1 MGNTVTED
9 LFLTDLGHDLSGG
22 TRTMKNKSLM
32 LLMVAA
38 GCGLVAMIG
47 VQQLMSTGTPAAKTR
62 ILVARTEIEAGT
74 QLDKTNVG
82 FKEWPADAIPEG
94 AVQAEEQIVER
105 ALKHRVGPGQPI
117 LLTELGN
124 KGEYGMQIQIP
135 AGMRVVTYPVTATM
149 THSGLMKPGNF
160 VDVSAVIEVPTKGGQ
175 KRTEVKPVLQ
185 CVQVF
190 AVDRRIVGS
199 EESKDHKAVDF
210 KNISFLVYPLQA
222 QLLQLA
228 NKQSNGSLQ
237 FALRS
242 GADKGLVN
250 AQDLSDESLSMLS
263 NSLLGHQDD
272 RTPAPEKT
280 EVTTNAVKPQ
290 SAFRSYLAPETPSA
304 MTSVGD
310 QAAKRTWK
318 IEIFQ
323 GDQREVQ
330 EIDWPE
336 ESAQAKP
343 ASTKSA
349 NPAVKLFNR
358 RDKAEKPATLETKST
373 SMVRRKAAEESAK
386 EPVEEKSSEAT
397 QEVEAGSGEK
407 K

>member
-1 MGNTVTED
+1 
-9 LFLTDLGHDLSGG
+9 
-22 TRTMKNKSLM
+22 MKNKSLM

-47 VQQLMSTGTPAAKTR
+47 VQQIMSTGETAPKTR
-62 ILVARTEIEAGT
+62 ILVARTEIDAGT

-82 FKEWPADAIPEG
+82 FKEWPAEALPEG
-94 AVQAEEQIVER
+94 AIQTEEEFLER

-117 LLTELGN
+117 LLSELGN

-199 EESKDHKAVDF
+199 EESKDPKAAVDF

-263 NSLLGHQDD
+263 NSLLGHQED
-272 RTPAPEKT
+272 RSPAVAPASEKIA
-280 EVTTNAVKPQ
+280 VTNTGKPQ
-290 SAFRSYLAPETPSA
+290 SAFRSYLAPETPA
-304 MTSVGD
+304 AVTSVGD
-310 QAAKRTWK
+310 QASKRTWK

-336 ESAQAKP
+336 EPVTKAKP
-343 ASTKSA
+343 TSTNSG
-349 NPAVKLFNR
+349 NPVLKLFNR
-358 RDKAEKPATLETKST
+358 REKAEKPVGVETKST
-373 SMVRRKAAEESAK
+373 SLVRRKAAEVTEST
-386 EPVEEKSSEAT
+386 EEKQSAEPT
-397 QEVEAGSGEK
+397 EGSDNK
-407 K
+407 

>member
-1 MGNTVTED
+1 
-9 LFLTDLGHDLSGG
+9 
-22 TRTMKNKSLM
+22 MKNKSLM

-38 GCGLVAMIG
+38 GCGLVAMVG
-47 VQQLMSTGTPAAKTR
+47 VQQMMSTGEAAPKTR
-62 ILVARTEIEAGT
+62 ILVARTEIDAGT

-82 FKEWPADAIPEG
+82 FKEWPADALPEG
-94 AVQAEEQIVER
+94 AIQTEEEFVER

-117 LLTELGN
+117 LSSELGN

-199 EESKDHKAVDF
+199 DESRDPKAAVDF

-250 AQDLSDESLSMLS
+250 AKDLNEESLSMLS
-263 NSLLGHQDD
+263 NSLLGHQED
-272 RTPAPEKT
+272 RTPPVAPPEKII
-280 EVTTNAVKPQ
+280 VTNTVKPQ
-290 SAFRSYLAPETPSA
+290 SAFRSYLAPETPA
-304 MTSVGD
+304 AVTSVGD
-310 QAAKRTWK
+310 QASKRTWK

-336 ESAQAKP
+336 EPVTKAKP
-343 ASTKSA
+343 TSTNSG
-349 NPAVKLFNR
+349 NSVLKLFNR
-358 RDKAEKPATLETKST
+358 RDKAAESAGIETKST
-373 SMVRRKAAEESAK
+373 SLVRRKAAEVSESTEEK
-386 EPVEEKSSEAT
+386 PTEEPVD
-397 QEVEAGSGEK
+397 GSEK

>member
-1 MGNTVTED
+1 
-9 LFLTDLGHDLSGG
+9 
-22 TRTMKNKSLM
+22 MKNKSLM

-38 GCGLVAMIG
+38 GCGLVAMFG
-47 VQQLMSTGTPAAKTR
+47 VQQMMSTGPSTPKSR
-62 ILVARTEIEAGT
+62 ILVARTEIDAGV

-82 FKEWPADAIPEG
+82 FKEWPADAMPQG
-94 AVQAEEQIVER
+94 AIRTEEEFAER
-105 ALKHRVGPGQPI
+105 ALKHRVVPGQPI

-124 KGEYGMQIQIP
+124 KGEFGMQIQIP
-135 AGMRVVTYPVTATM
+135 AGMRVVSYPVTATM

-160 VDVSAVIEVPTKGGQ
+160 VDISAVIEAPVKGGG

-199 EESKDHKAVDF
+199 EETKDAKANEG
-210 KNISFLVYPLQA
+210 KNISFLVYPLQG

-228 NKQSNGSLQ
+228 YKQSNGGLQ

-242 GADKGLVN
+242 GADKDLVN
-250 AQDLSDESLSMLS
+250 SHDLSDESMSMLS
-263 NSLLGHQDD
+263 NSLLGHQED
-272 RTPAPEKT
+272 RTTVAEKPLAPST
-280 EVTTNAVKPQ
+280 VKPK
-290 SAFRSYLAPETPSA
+290 SAFRSYLAPETPA
-304 MTSVGD
+304 VVTAVGD

-336 ESAQAKP
+336 EATTDAKP
-343 ASTKSA
+343 TSNEGG
-349 NPAVKLFNR
+349 NPVLKLFNR
-358 RDKAEKPATLETKST
+358 REKANKPGTVEAKST
-373 SMVRRKAAEESAK
+373 SLVRRKNATEPTTDESDKVKEVLEEAIDK
-386 EPVEEKSSEAT
+386 
-397 QEVEAGSGEK
+397 
-407 K
+407 